1 MYVCIIIV
9 DKKNKSYVVFE
20 MVFKLYDIK
29 YNILKCIKFKLSF
42 YWKWNFFV
50 NKGFLECNIILSENR
65 YRY

>member
-20 MVFKLYDIK
+20 MVFKLYVIK

-42 YWKWNFFV
+42 Y
-50 NKGFLECNIILSENR
+50 
-65 YRY
+65 

>member
-42 YWKWNFFV
+42 Y
-50 NKGFLECNIILSENR
+50 
-65 YRY
+65 